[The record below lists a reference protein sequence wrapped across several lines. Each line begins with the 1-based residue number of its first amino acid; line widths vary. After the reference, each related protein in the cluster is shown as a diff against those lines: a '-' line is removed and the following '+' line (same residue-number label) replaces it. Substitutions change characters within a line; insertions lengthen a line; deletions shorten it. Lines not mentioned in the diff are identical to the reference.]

1 MCFLRGKRFSFL
13 VRLGVVAALVAVTNV
28 GCSKQRSEQYRQ
40 EGDMYFGLGNYSQAE
55 EAYRRAA
62 EANPENAEARLGLGN
77 VLALSG
83 KGEQALESYQEALK
97 LDPTN
102 DRGYLRASMLLLSLG
117 MPAEAVAM
125 AQRLEEVKPE
135 LGGILHASI
144 LFRLSRET
152 EALSLLESLRDRFPK
167 SSLVRTHLAYV
178 LLAAGEASSAD
189 TELKAAMELAPES
202 TIGANMVLVET
213 LAALGRIAEITDDRE
228 LIESQN
234 PDEAMIYAH
243 ALNLA
248 ERPEEGTAIIR
259 DVLERDST
267 SEWANFALASFL
279 LDAGRRDEAAK
290 CLQNAAE
297 IIPWEAVVLY
307 ATLSPEKTNVAL
319 SSTESS
325 QQPDQ
330 APEATDAQTR
340 PQQDWQTLWNQAAL
354 GRLLEQRSRFGD
366 DDGEHLRETLVL
378 AALFH
383 GSNDLAK
390 ELAGELPDGSPAKT
404 YMAALQNGDLQNA
417 VDALAPWSDADGSSQ
432 VLAMNG
438 MGYVMA
444 LGNARN
450 EAVQVLSA
458 CAERYPD
465 NGVSLYNLAQV
476 FRVAELPRFA
486 ALAQKKLTA
495 MFPENVEAH
504 VALVQLL
511 RDTGMLQEARQA
523 AEAMYAIFP
532 DSSEAILSICST
544 YADTQQLE
552 PARRILDVYLEAH
565 PNDSQVQFARAYIL
579 LIEGKAEQALESLS
593 QVKPSKDLISN
604 VTTLTALAHAMTQDW
619 QSVVDLIG
627 TDDPHTLSPSSRFIL
642 VAAYV
647 NLGLPEKIES
657 VLAGHD
663 TNEPFGGPIGA
674 LILSSQNGATSSLA
688 NDESVLAKALAAESS
703 TLADFTAGVAFQETK
718 LHDEAYQAFKRV
730 DESLAGDSD
739 LLSELIRRSLP
750 YAVRVE
756 QRQQE
761 ALAFAERHEASGNAW
776 LACAAMLRVLED
788 VEGERR
794 ALDMAAEVDPENPL
808 VFIRRGD
815 LFARQEDIRAA
826 IVDFR
831 RYVELRPDDPV
842 GNNNLAYNL
851 LLSGDDLEQ
860 ALKFAKIAADAL
872 PRDPRVL
879 HTLGV
884 AQLRHGD
891 LEESKK
897 NLQSALQRMPGEPSL
912 LLDYGQLLIKLGE
925 IEEGRHHVEN
935 ALNSANLLGMDF
947 DRREEAESILAG
959 ATVVPEAI

>member
-1 MCFLRGKRFSFL
+1 MCFLRGKRFPFL
-13 VRLGVVAALVAVTNV
+13 VQLGVIAALVAVSTV

-55 EAYRRAA
+55 EAYGRAT
-62 EANPENAEARLGLGN
+62 EADPENAQARLGLGN

-83 KGEQALESYQEALK
+83 KGEQALGSYQEAIK

-102 DRGYLRASMLLLSLG
+102 DRSYLKASMLLLSLG

-144 LFRLSRET
+144 LFRLGRET
-152 EALSLLESLRDRFPK
+152 EALSLLESLRDRFPN

-178 LLAAGEASSAD
+178 LLATGEASSAD

-213 LAALGRIAEITDDRE
+213 LASSGRIAEITDDRD

-234 PDEAMIYAH
+234 PDRAMVYAH
-243 ALNLA
+243 ALNHA
-248 ERPEEGTAIIR
+248 DRHEEGMAIIR

-297 IIPWEAVVLY
+297 TIPWEAVILY
-307 ATLSPEKTNVAL
+307 ATLNPEKTIVAL

-325 QQPDQ
+325 QQPDE
-330 APEATDAQTR
+330 APEATNVPTR
-340 PQQDWQTLWNQAAL
+340 SQQDWQSLWNQAAL
-354 GRLLEQRSRFGD
+354 GQLLEQRNRFGD
-366 DDGEHLRETLVL
+366 DNGGNLRETLVL

-390 ELAGELPDGSPAKT
+390 ELAGELPAGSPAKA
-404 YMAALQNGDLQNA
+404 YIAALQNGELQTA
-417 VDALAPWSDADGSSQ
+417 LDALAPWTDADGSSQ
-432 VLAMNG
+432 VLAMNA

-458 CAERYPD
+458 CAARYPE

-504 VALVQLL
+504 VTLVQLL
-511 RDTGMLQEARQA
+511 RDTGMLQEARQS

-552 PARRILDVYLEAH
+552 PARRILDVYLDAH

-593 QVKPSKDLISN
+593 QVKPSEDLKSN
-604 VTTLTALAHAMTQDW
+604 VTTLTALAHAMTRNW

-627 TDDPHTLSPSSRFIL
+627 TNDPQTLSPSSRFIL

-647 NLGLPEKIES
+647 NLGRSEKVES
-657 VLAGHD
+657 VLVGRD
-663 TNEPFGGPIGA
+663 TKEPFGGPIGA
-674 LILSSQNGATSSLA
+674 IILSSQNGATSLLP
-688 NDESVLAKALAAESS
+688 NDEPVLTKALAADLS
-703 TLADFTAGVAFQETK
+703 TLTDFTAGAAFQDAK

-730 DESLAGDSD
+730 DDALAGDSD
-739 LLSELIRRSLP
+739 LLAELIRRSLP

-776 LACAAMLRVLED
+776 LACAAMLRILGD

-897 NLQSALQRMPGEPSL
+897 NLRSALQRMPGEPSL

-925 IEEGRHHVEN
+925 IEEGRRHVEN
-935 ALNSANLLGMDF
+935 ALNSASLLGMDF
-947 DRREEAESILAG
+947 DRREEAESILAA
-959 ATVVPEAI
+959 ATLVPEET